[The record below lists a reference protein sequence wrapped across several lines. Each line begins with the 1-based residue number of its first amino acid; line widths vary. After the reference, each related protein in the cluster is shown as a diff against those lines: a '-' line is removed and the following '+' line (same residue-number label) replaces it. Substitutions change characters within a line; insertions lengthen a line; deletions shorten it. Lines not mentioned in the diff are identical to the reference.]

1 MFKNVSLTQIKIMTK
16 QIIPYQPIDL
26 QEPKEIVDAVRHRR
40 GGTLLNLD
48 RMLLN
53 SPNLTRGW
61 NALLKEVREN
71 LSIDARFKEIGMCGV
86 AILNHAEYEFFHHA
100 PELLKAG
107 GTQQQVDEI
116 RKIGTEAF
124 NRSLFSPVELD
135 VIDLTYAMTREIEVP
150 QAIME
155 RLAQSLGHQGTVEMV
170 AVIAAYNMVSR
181 FLIAT
186 GISPESTN
194 H

>member
-1 MFKNVSLTQIKIMTK
+1 MTK

-26 QEPKEIVDAVRHRR
+26 VEPKEIVDAVRVRR

-71 LSIDARFKEIGMCGV
+71 LSLDDRYKEIGMCGV
-86 AILNHAEYEFFHHA
+86 AILNRAEYEYFHHA

-124 NRSLFSPVELD
+124 NHSIFSTIEQD
-135 VIDLTYAMTREIEVP
+135 VIALTIAMTRDIEVP
-150 QAIME
+150 EAVME
-155 RLAQSLGHQGTVEMV
+155 RLTKSLGNQATVEIV
-170 AVIAAYNMVSR
+170 AVVATYNMVSR

-186 GISPESTN
+186 GINPENTN

>member
-1 MFKNVSLTQIKIMTK
+1 MTK

-26 QEPKEIVDAVRHRR
+26 VEPKEIVDAVRARR

-53 SPNLTRGW
+53 SPHLTRGW

-71 LSIDARFKEIGMCGV
+71 LSLDDRYKEIGMCGV
-86 AILNHAEYEFFHHA
+86 AILNRAEYEYFHHA

-124 NRSLFSPVELD
+124 NHSIFSAIEQD
-135 VIDLTYAMTREIEVP
+135 VIALTIAMTRDIEVP
-150 QAIME
+150 EAVME
-155 RLAQSLGHQGTVEMV
+155 RLTKSLGNQATVEIV
-170 AVIAAYNMVSR
+170 AVVATYNMVSR

-186 GISPESTN
+186 GINPENTN